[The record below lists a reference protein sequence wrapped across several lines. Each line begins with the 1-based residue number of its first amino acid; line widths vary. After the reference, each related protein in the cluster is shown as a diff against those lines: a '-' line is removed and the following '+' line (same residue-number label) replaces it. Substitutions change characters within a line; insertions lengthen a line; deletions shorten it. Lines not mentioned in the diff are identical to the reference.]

1 MEPVTLL
8 AGVLIAVGLAGIVLP
23 VLPGLL
29 LIWVGVGV
37 WALSLRTPMAWAVL
51 SIATAIMILGSVVKY
66 LIPGRRMRTA
76 GVPWSTLGLGA
87 LLGVLGFFVIP
98 VLGLF
103 IGFVAGI
110 YLAERI
116 RLDDNS
122 LAWPSTVAA
131 LKAVGIS
138 MLIEM
143 TAGLLM
149 AAVWV
154 GALLLA

>member
-1 MEPVTLL
+1 MDVTIL
-8 AGVLIAVGLAGIVLP
+8 AGVMIVVGLAGIVLP

-29 LIWVGVGV
+29 LCWAGVAV
-37 WALSLRTPMAWAVL
+37 WALSLRSTTAW
-51 SIATAIMILGSVVKY
+51 SILAAATAIMVIGSVVKY
-66 LIPGRRMRTA
+66 LVPGKRMRDA
-76 GVPWSTLGLGA
+76 GVPWSTLGLGS
-87 LLGVLGFFVIP
+87 LLGILGFFVIP

-138 MLIEM
+138 MIIEM
-143 TAGLLM
+143 LSGLLI
-149 AAVWV
+149 ALSWV
-154 GALLLA
+154 VGVLIT

>member
-1 MEPVTLL
+1 VEVTVL
-8 AGVLIAVGLAGIVLP
+8 AGVMIVVGLAGIVLP

-29 LIWVGVGV
+29 LCWGGVAL
-37 WALSLRTPMAWAVL
+37 WALSLRTPTAWSILAVA
-51 SIATAIMILGSVVKY
+51 SAIMVIGSVVKY
-66 LIPGRRMRTA
+66 IVPGKRMRDA
-76 GVPWSTLGLGA
+76 GVPWSTLGLGS
-87 LLGVLGFFVIP
+87 LLGILGFFVIP

-116 RLDDNS
+116 RLDNNA

-143 TAGLLM
+143 LSGLLIAGTWVAGLL
-149 AAVWV
+149 
-154 GALLLA
+154 LT

>member
-1 MEPVTLL
+1 M
-8 AGVLIAVGLAGIVLP
+8 A
-23 VLPGLL
+23 
-29 LIWVGVGV
+29 V
-37 WALSLRTPMAWAVL
+37 WALSLRSTTAW
-51 SIATAIMILGSVVKY
+51 SILAAATAIMVIGSVVKY
-66 LIPGRRMRTA
+66 LVPGKRMRDA
-76 GVPWSTLGLGA
+76 GVPWSTLGLGS
-87 LLGVLGFFVIP
+87 LLGILGFFVIP

-138 MLIEM
+138 MIIEM
-143 TAGLLM
+143 LSGLLI
-149 AAVWV
+149 ALSWV
-154 GALLLA
+154 VGVLIT